1 MCGDFSPTKVPFDKF
16 GSLTSGQLSP
26 TSLASTFYRF
36 LGGVRS
42 STGKPTLSKRQ
53 DGKQRPPP
61 ITSSACNKIKKS
73 EELFILWVYLLFQ
86 QSFSSSCRINTFEI
100 VTKLPVTL
108 QTKKPWPTVVALDK
122 GLHSCACFLCRPHS
136 AKMIIHPVGRPGR
149 THVAATNSD
158 ANSSGVSSN
167 VPENPKMPGWK
178 SMAQLPYILFN
189 EPYINLLIATMFH
202 QLGFLL
208 KKVLFLIFFAPV
220 PTHSPLLQS
229 QGATMERKNLQNV
242 PL

>member
-1 MCGDFSPTKVPFDKF
+1 MFGVLLGNDKMAD
-16 GSLTSGQLSP
+16 SAPLQSHPQL
-26 TSLASTFYRF
+26 A
-36 LGGVRS
+36 
-42 STGKPTLSKRQ
+42 
-53 DGKQRPPP
+53 
-61 ITSSACNKIKKS
+61 IKIKS

-86 QSFSSSCRINTFEI
+86 HQHIQPKGFRTSEFSQSFSSSCRINTFEI
-100 VTKLPVTL
+100 VTKLRVT
-108 QTKKPWPTVVALDK
+108 THSGALDK

-136 AKMIIHPVGRPGR
+136 AKMIIHPVGRPGKTMSQQETAVR
-149 THVAATNSD
+149 TAP
-158 ANSSGVSSN
+158 VSSN

-220 PTHSPLLQS
+220 TSLKFTAISRAKPTRYFGMPTHSPLLQS